1 MHALRLAPHLALA
14 LALTACPGDKGDDGS
29 GGSSG
34 SGGGSTS
41 AATTATATASS
52 SGTSGSGS
60 GSTSTSS
67 TTTAATT
74 SGTGTS
80 GGDACPEGT
89 CRLVDGGACEAPGGP
104 LGNGCCACGDDGICS
119 SFCRCAAP
127 STPIATP
134 EGERPIDAL
143 AVGDLVYS
151 LDGDRLVVV
160 PIAATHRAPVQ
171 DHHVTELH
179 LVDGR
184 TIVMSPGHPTA
195 DGRTFGDL
203 AAGDLLGGHP
213 IARAAR
219 VPFAEAATVD
229 ILPASP
235 SGVYFAAGV
244 PVGST
249 LHLARSAHLGQSLTI
264 APACE

>member
-1 MHALRLAPHLALA
+1 MRTLPLSLLA

-29 GGSSG
+29 SG

-41 AATTATATASS
+41 AATSGTTAASS
-52 SGTSGSGS
+52 SGSGS
-60 GSTSTSS
+60 GSTSTTGTGTA
-67 TTTAATT
+67 TTTATT

-104 LGNGCCACGDDGICS
+104 LGNGCCACGDDGFCA

-134 EGERPIDAL
+134 DGERPIDAL
-143 AVGDLVYS
+143 AVGDRVYS
-151 LDGDRLVVV
+151 LDGDRLVIV
-160 PIAATHRAPVQ
+160 PIAATHRAPVR

-195 DGRTFGDL
+195 DGRTFADL
-203 AAGDLLGGHP
+203 AVGDLLGGHP
-213 IARAAR
+213 IASAAR
-219 VPFAEAATVD
+219 VPYAESATFD

-249 LHLARSAHLGQSLTI
+249 LHLAPTGHLRQSAPL
-264 APACE
+264 APTCDPH